1 MLPLEFEYLVALQIM
16 SFSGFI
22 PEEEEEETIGW
33 GLLATPAQ
41 ENDLVSQA
49 IRKEKIIKYIV
60 SLSLVHSSNMDSVLN
75 VILGK

>member
-1 MLPLEFEYLVALQIM
+1 M

-49 IRKEKIIKYIV
+49 IRKEKIIKCIV
-60 SLSLVHSSNMDSVLN
+60 SCSLF
-75 VILGK
+75 